1 MTVILL
7 HDLILSINNDK
18 ERTFERSF
26 CPPLTAQS
34 NPCCGLKL
42 LKFEIDNAVWNT
54 FILLS
59 KSIGTLKQAYGPIP
73 WVLSKVT
80 TS

>member
-1 MTVILL
+1 LL
-7 HDLILSINNDK
+7 HDLTLSINNDK
-18 ERTFERSF
+18 ERILERSF

-34 NPCCGLKL
+34 KPCCGLKL
-42 LKFEIDNAVWNT
+42 LKLEIDNAVWNP
-54 FILLS
+54 LAVLS
-59 KSIGTLKQAYGPIP
+59 KSIGTVKQAYGPIP